1 MRDEGGGALKTT
13 RTYVRRGMRDEWG
26 ALKPRLI
33 EFIFSGFGNARTQH
47 NDNSSR
53 FVSMTKGFSFFRH
66 KLKFSNSYIFAI
78 GR

>member
-1 MRDEGGGALKTT
+1 MRGALKTTKTYLRREMRDEGALKTT

-53 FVSMTKGFSFFRH
+53 FVS
-66 KLKFSNSYIFAI
+66 I
-78 GR
+78 